1 MVPTLIYG
9 SRDVVLVDDFITT
22 HRSNAPAD
30 VTASKCKNL
39 KTIAGH
45 SMRSHLRPWQVA
57 WTTAGA
63 ARYVCIAAALLCFAG
78 CGTHEATASHSQPR
92 SIDVRVAR
100 PKHVRIAGVVDLSGT
115 VETPSEPTNVAFL
128 VSGKVVRVGPREG
141 DFVRAGDI
149 LAVVDPTDFQLA
161 LDSAAAQT
169 AVARAK
175 LEKASVPAR
184 PEVVE
189 QARASLSLA
198 ENELRRM
205 RLLYDRKSLAQ
216 NDFERYQ
223 TTFTNA
229 QQQYEQAK
237 QGAQKEDKD
246 AARAS
251 WEQAQAAERIARK
264 RLSDATLTAPVS
276 GFIAKRNIERGAVA
290 ATSLTAFTIVQLDP
304 VEIRV
309 GIPET
314 DISMVH
320 HGQHAIAT
328 ASALPGVQFL
338 GNVRLIS
345 VSAEPETRTYMARI
359 TVPNRENKLLVGMIA
374 EVRIMNDADTDVLT
388 LPATSIMLD
397 PRGATFVYVYFPND
411 KRVYAKRVTA
421 GAITRQDIQ
430 IVDGINDSD
439 LIVIAGQQLVRE
451 GSTVS
456 PTEAHP

>member
-1 MVPTLIYG
+1 
-9 SRDVVLVDDFITT
+9 
-22 HRSNAPAD
+22 
-30 VTASKCKNL
+30 
-39 KTIAGH
+39 
-45 SMRSHLRPWQVA
+45 
-57 WTTAGA
+57 
-63 ARYVCIAAALLCFAG
+63 
-78 CGTHEATASHSQPR
+78 
-92 SIDVRVAR
+92 
-100 PKHVRIAGVVDLSGT
+100 
-115 VETPSEPTNVAFL
+115 
-128 VSGKVVRVGPREG
+128 
-141 DFVRAGDI
+141 
-149 LAVVDPTDFQLA
+149 